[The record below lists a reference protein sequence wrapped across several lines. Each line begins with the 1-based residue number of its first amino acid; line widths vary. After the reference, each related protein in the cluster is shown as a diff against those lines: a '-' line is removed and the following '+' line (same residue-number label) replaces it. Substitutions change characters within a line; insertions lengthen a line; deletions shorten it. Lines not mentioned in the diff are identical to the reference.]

1 MKHIKDETIQSTK
14 KINIYGV
21 KTYHLLIEEI
31 LKHYQNLQ
39 RKSIVLK
46 YKDELLGGEYI
57 LMTFYYLAYQHFK
70 VDGLNKKS

>member
-31 LKHYQNLQ
+31 LKHYQNLK
-39 RKSIVLK
+39 RNSFALTYLDSLVGGKFIFSI
-46 YKDELLGGEYI
+46 
-57 LMTFYYLAYQHFK
+57 
-70 VDGLNKKS
+70 